1 MEVIEL
7 SHNSF
12 WISHLGHWSSL
23 RYKDKVRDFD
33 LKIFL
38 TESEKSVFIPVNVD
52 KDRPHDKRSFICL
65 CHFSSC
71 LAYRLQ
77 YKNLFKEN
85 CKENQVAFTLF
96 KFRLQYTQ
104 YIVQKAFHRSGK
116 IFVRKNLPRLT
127 EPPIKQFEVFIAD
140 FNIRRSDE
148 TDMTWRRLLLKS

>member
-1 MEVIEL
+1 MTSKLTFEITWPLTLFKIVQNTHYKVFLTPMEVIEL
-7 SHNSF
+7 SHDIYWN
-12 WISHLGHWSSL
+12 SHLGLWRSL

-104 YIVQKAFHRSGK
+104 YSS
-116 IFVRKNLPRLT
+116 N
-127 EPPIKQFEVFIAD
+127 
-140 FNIRRSDE
+140 
-148 TDMTWRRLLLKS
+148 